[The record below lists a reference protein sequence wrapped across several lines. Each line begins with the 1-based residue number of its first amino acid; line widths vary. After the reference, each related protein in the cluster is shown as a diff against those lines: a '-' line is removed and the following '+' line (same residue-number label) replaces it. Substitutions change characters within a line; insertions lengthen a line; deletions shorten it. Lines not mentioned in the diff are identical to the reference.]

1 MGKKLTLKKERWWE
15 KESETK
21 IAIENGE
28 TQKKATTELTLQS
41 TSQCSSPFSTVFTYD
56 YQIKTYICCNDGQ
69 PGSNGI
75 PHSAF
80 FRILNG
86 LQLNYVPFLGT
97 KEKRV
102 TKLQLRANK
111 TVSQNFCGTL
121 FQKYFVCDR
130 RHP

>member
-56 YQIKTYICCNDGQ
+56 Y
-69 PGSNGI
+69 
-75 PHSAF
+75 
-80 FRILNG
+80 
-86 LQLNYVPFLGT
+86 
-97 KEKRV
+97 
-102 TKLQLRANK
+102 
-111 TVSQNFCGTL
+111 
-121 FQKYFVCDR
+121 
-130 RHP
+130 